1 MNNTQTQKLNDQ
13 IQTQQASEAS
23 EHSPFRRSI
32 LGMAG
37 LSIVGGGLGLSPAAF
52 AQAAYP
58 NKPIKIVIPWPPG
71 QATDLAGRAM
81 AMGLTKLLGQTVV
94 ADNKAGAGGMIGTDN
109 VAKAAP
115 DGYTLL
121 AGSSGPLSISPLLQ
135 KTPYDPVKDFQPI
148 AMAGL
153 SPYVL
158 VVNPNFPVKDAKEFV
173 ALVKANPGKY
183 TFASSG
189 TGATAHLVAEAFN
202 AALGLKA
209 VHVPYKGSSPALSD
223 ILAGRVDYCIET
235 AAATMPFV
243 RDGRLKALGVSL
255 EKGSDVTPGVPPLAT
270 AVGIPGFNL
279 GAWIGLI
286 APAGLPKPVF
296 DRLQAAMREIMQAPE
311 TREVFARISL
321 EVDFREGA
329 DFLKY
334 LESTRVQFSNV
345 IKVNNIKLDPV

>member
-1 MNNTQTQKLNDQ
+1 MSRELNKKSNDPVHA
-13 IQTQQASEAS
+13 QQ
-23 EHSPFRRSI
+23 HSKEVEYSPLRRSL
-32 LGMAG
+32 LGMVG
-37 LSIVGGGLGLSPAAF
+37 FSLVGGGFGVSPAVF
-52 AQAAYP
+52 AQSAYP
-58 NKPIKIVIPWPPG
+58 NKPLKIVIPWPPG
-71 QATDLAGRAM
+71 QATDLAGRAI
-81 AMGLTKLLGQTVV
+81 AMGLTKILGQTVV
-94 ADNKAGAGGMIGTDN
+94 ADNKAGAGGMIGTDS
-109 VAKAAP
+109 VAKSAP

-121 AGSSGPLSISPLLQ
+121 AGSSGPLSVAPLLQ
-135 KTPYDPVKDFQPI
+135 KTPYDASKDFTPI

-158 VVNPNFPVKDAKEFV
+158 VVNPKFPAKDAKEFV

-223 ILAGRVDYCIET
+223 VLAGRVDYCLET

-255 EKGSDVTPGVPPLAT
+255 EKGSEVTPGVPPLAT

-279 GAWIGLI
+279 GAWIGLVG
-286 APAGLPKPVF
+286 PAGLPKNVLE
-296 DRLQAAMREIMQAPE
+296 RLEAAMREIMRAPE
-311 TREVFARISL
+311 TREVFMRIAL
-321 EVDFREGA
+321 EIDFREGKE
-329 DFLKY
+329 FLQY
-334 LESTRVQFSNV
+334 LESTRVQFTDV
-345 IKVNNIKLDPV
+345 IKRNNIKIDPV

>member
-1 MNNTQTQKLNDQ
+1 MRKNTKNTDQ
-13 IQTQQASEAS
+13 QQVS
-23 EHSPFRRSI
+23 HNPVRRTL
-32 LGMAG
+32 LGVAG
-37 LSIVGGGLGLSPAAF
+37 VSVVGGMLGWSSAAS

-71 QATDLAGRAM
+71 QATDLTGRAI

-94 ADNKAGAGGMIGTDN
+94 SDNKAGAGGMIGTDA

-121 AGSSGPLSISPLLQ
+121 AGSSGPLSIAPLVQ
-135 KTPYDPVKDFQPI
+135 KTPYNAEKDFTPI

-153 SPYVL
+153 SPFVL
-158 VVNPNFPVKDAKEFV
+158 VVNPKFPAKDAKELV
-173 ALVKANPGKY
+173 ALIKANPGKY

-189 TGATAHLVAEAFN
+189 TGATAHLIAEAFN

-209 VHVPYKGSSPALSD
+209 VHVPYKGSSPALAD
-223 ILAGRVDYCIET
+223 VLAGRVDYCLET

-255 EKGSDVTPGVPPLAT
+255 EKGSSVTPGVPALAS

-279 GAWIGLI
+279 GAWIGLMG
-286 APAGLPKPVF
+286 PAGMPKNVVAT
-296 DRLQAAMREIMQAPE
+296 LEKAMREIMAAPD
-311 TREVFARISL
+311 TRQLFDRIAL
-321 EVDFREGA
+321 EVDFREGEN
-329 DFLKY
+329 FVKY
-334 LESTRVQFSNV
+334 LESTRLQFTDV
-345 IKVNNIKLDPV
+345 IKRNNIKIES

>member
-1 MNNTQTQKLNDQ
+1 MKNN
-13 IQTQQASEAS
+13 
-23 EHSPFRRSI
+23 EHSRTRRSL
-32 LGMAG
+32 LGVAG
-37 LSIVGGGLGLSPAAF
+37 VSLVGGALGWSPAALS
-52 AQAAYP
+52 QGAYP

-71 QATDLAGRAM
+71 QATDLAGRAI
-81 AMGLTKLLGQTVV
+81 AIGLTKLLGQTVV

-109 VAKAAP
+109 VAKSAP

-121 AGSSGPLSISPLLQ
+121 AGSSGPLSVAPLLQ
-135 KTPYDPVKDFQPI
+135 KPPYDAQKDFTPI

-158 VVNPNFPVKDAKEFV
+158 VVNPQFPAKDIKEFI

-223 ILAGRVDYCIET
+223 VLAGRVDYCLET

-255 EKGSDVTPGVPPLAT
+255 EKGSAVTPGVPAIAT
-270 AVGIPGFNL
+270 AAGIPGFNL
-279 GAWIGLI
+279 GAWIGLVG
-286 APAGLPKPVF
+286 PAGMPKNVLE
-296 DRLQAAMREIMQAPE
+296 RLEKAMREIMSAPE
-311 TREVFARISL
+311 TREVFDRIAL

-329 DFLKY
+329 NFLKY
-334 LESTRVQFSNV
+334 LEMTRVQFTDV
-345 IKVNNIKLDPV
+345 IKKNNIKIDPVG

>member
-1 MNNTQTQKLNDQ
+1 MRKNIKNTDQ
-13 IQTQQASEAS
+13 QQVS
-23 EHSPFRRSI
+23 HNPVRRTL
-32 LGMAG
+32 LGVAG
-37 LSIVGGGLGLSPAAF
+37 VSVVGGMLGWSSAAS

-71 QATDLAGRAM
+71 QATDLTGRAI

-94 ADNKAGAGGMIGTDN
+94 SDNKAGAGGMIGTDA

-121 AGSSGPLSISPLLQ
+121 AGSSGPLSIAPLVQ
-135 KTPYDPVKDFQPI
+135 KTPYNAEKDFTPI

-153 SPYVL
+153 SPFVL
-158 VVNPNFPVKDAKEFV
+158 VVNPKFPAKDAKELV
-173 ALVKANPGKY
+173 ALIKANPGKY

-189 TGATAHLVAEAFN
+189 TGATAHLIAEAFN

-209 VHVPYKGSSPALSD
+209 VHVPYKGSSPALAD
-223 ILAGRVDYCIET
+223 VLAGRVDYCLET

-255 EKGSDVTPGVPPLAT
+255 EKGSSVTPGVPALAS

-279 GAWIGLI
+279 GAWIGLMG
-286 APAGLPKPVF
+286 PAGMPKNVVAT
-296 DRLQAAMREIMQAPE
+296 LEKAMREIMAAPD
-311 TREVFARISL
+311 TRQLFDRIAL
-321 EVDFREGA
+321 EVDFREGEN
-329 DFLKY
+329 FVKY
-334 LESTRVQFSNV
+334 LESTRLQFTDV
-345 IKVNNIKLDPV
+345 IKRNNIKIES

>member
-1 MNNTQTQKLNDQ
+1 MKNN
-13 IQTQQASEAS
+13 
-23 EHSPFRRSI
+23 EHNRTRRSL
-32 LGMAG
+32 LGVAG
-37 LSIVGGGLGLSPAAF
+37 VSLVGGSLGWSPAAF
-52 AQAAYP
+52 SQAAYP
-58 NKPIKIVIPWPPG
+58 TKPIRMVIPWPPG

-94 ADNKAGAGGMIGTDN
+94 TDNKAGAGGMIGTDI
-109 VAKAAP
+109 VAKSAP

-121 AGSSGPLSISPLLQ
+121 AGSSGPISISPLLQ
-135 KTPYDPVKDFQPI
+135 KTPYDVQKDFTPI

-158 VVNPNFPVKDAKEFV
+158 VVNPKFPVKDIKEFI
-173 ALVKANPGKY
+173 ALVKANPDKY

-223 ILAGRVDYCIET
+223 VLAGRVDYCLET

-255 EKGSDVTPGVPPLAT
+255 EKGSVVTPGVPAIAT
-270 AVGIPGFNL
+270 AANLPGFNL
-279 GAWIGLI
+279 GAWIGLVG
-286 APAGLPKPVF
+286 PAGMPKNV
-296 DRLQAAMREIMQAPE
+296 LATLEKALREIMSAPE
-311 TREVFARISL
+311 TREVFDRISL
-321 EVDFREGA
+321 EVQFREGA
-329 DFLKY
+329 DFLAY
-334 LESTRVQFSNV
+334 LESSRVQFIDV
-345 IKVNNIKLDPV
+345 IKKNNIKIDPV